1 MDGPA
6 DVGLGASVEI
16 GVENGEEKGASSK
29 VPRNMD
35 EME

>member
-1 MDGPA
+1 M
-6 DVGLGASVEI
+6 VIGLGASVGN
-16 GVENGEEKGASSK
+16 GVENGEEKRESSK